1 MNLYI
6 STYLAPYRLDLCER
20 LFCEYGFE
28 IFHYCGKE
36 VPDDV
41 APFLGE
47 YTFRNNRLPVRCLL
61 GKPYAPGLRSL
72 IERERP
78 SVVLIQEFSLI
89 TLQLLRLRRKF
100 GFRLISICDD
110 SLDMIEGNDFKWT
123 HRIARRWVPRRLDGL
138 VLNSEAVSEWYR
150 ANFGKGDFL
159 PILADETRFRQRLAA
174 AVPAASGF
182 RSEAVPDGR
191 KMILFVGRL
200 VPLKNIPLLMEAC
213 LPLKTEA
220 RLVIVGEGE
229 CEDAVRKLDADLELE
244 TCFAGARFGAD
255 LLACYQAADL
265 LVLPSRQ
272 EAFGAVVGEALMAG
286 CPVAVS
292 KKAGARTLVR
302 EGRNGEL
309 FSPDDV
315 ASLTDALRKI
325 LARTGDRDVS
335 AVRESLC
342 PETFEESFRS
352 WINRLV
358 KR

>member
-6 STYLAPYRLDLCER
+6 STYLAPYRLDLCEK

-28 IFHYCGKE
+28 IFHYCGKV

-41 APFLGE
+41 APFLRE
-47 YTFRNNRLPVRCLL
+47 YSFRNNRLSVSFLF

-78 SVVLIQEFSLI
+78 SVVLVQEFSLI

-110 SLDMIEGNDFKWT
+110 SLDMIGGNDFKLT
-123 HRIARRWVPRRLDGL
+123 HRMARRWVPRRLDGL
-138 VLNSEAVSEWYR
+138 VLNSAAVCDWYQ
-150 ANFGKGDFL
+150 AHFGKGDFL
-159 PILADETRFRQRLAA
+159 PILADENRFRQHISA
-174 AVPAASGF
+174 AVPAAAGF
-182 RSEAVPDGR
+182 RSAVVPDGR

-200 VPLKNIPLLMEAC
+200 IPLKNIPSLMEAC
-213 LPLKTEA
+213 LPMKEEA

-229 CEDAVRKLDADLELE
+229 WGDALRHLDAEMGLGAY
-244 TCFAGARFGAD
+244 FAGALYGTD

-292 KKAGARTLVR
+292 GKAGARALVR

-309 FSPDDV
+309 FAPEDV
-315 ASLTDALRKI
+315 DGLKEALRKI
-325 LARTGDRDVS
+325 LARTEGHDVS
-335 AVRESLC
+335 VVRESLC
-342 PETFEESFRS
+342 PESFEDSFRC
-352 WINRLV
+352 WITRLF
-358 KR
+358 K

>member
-20 LFCEYGFE
+20 LFSEYGFE
-28 IFHYCGKE
+28 IFHYFGKE

-41 APFLGE
+41 APILGE
-47 YTFRNNRLPVRCLL
+47 YTFRNNRLPVRWLF

-78 SVVLIQEFSLI
+78 SVILVQEFSLI
-89 TLQLLRLRRKF
+89 MLQLLRLRRKF

-110 SLDMIEGNDFKWT
+110 SLDMIEGNDFQPT
-123 HRIARRWVPRRLDGL
+123 HRIARRWAPYLLDGL
-138 VLNSEAVSEWYR
+138 VLNSAAVAGWYQ
-150 ANFGKGDFL
+150 AHFGKGDCL
-159 PILADETRFRQRLAA
+159 PILADEIRFRQRLAA
-174 AVPAASGF
+174 AVPAAVGVCS
-182 RSEAVPDGR
+182 SVVPDGR

-200 VPLKNIPLLMEAC
+200 IPLKNIPLLMEAC
-213 LPLKTEA
+213 LPLKDEA

-229 CEDAVRKLDADLELE
+229 CEGALRKLDAEWGLGA
-244 TCFAGARFGAD
+244 CFAGARYGQD

-292 KKAGARTLVR
+292 TTAGARALVR
-302 EGRNGEL
+302 EGRNGAMI
-309 FSPDDV
+309 PPGGADR
-315 ASLTDALRKI
+315 LTDVMRKI
-325 LARTGDRDVS
+325 LAWTEERDVS
-335 AVRESLC
+335 VVRESLC
-342 PETFEESFRS
+342 PESFEESFS
-352 WINRLV
+352 NWIKRWV
-358 KR
+358 K

>member
-20 LFCEYGFE
+20 LFSEYGFE

-47 YTFRNNRLPVRCLL
+47 YTFRNNRLPVRYLF

-72 IERERP
+72 IGRERP
-78 SVVLIQEFSLI
+78 SVVLVQEFSLI
-89 TLQLLRLRRKF
+89 TLQLLRLRRKY

-110 SLDMIEGNDFKWT
+110 SLDMIEGNDFKTT
-123 HRIARRWVPRRLDGL
+123 HRVARRWVPGLLDGL
-138 VLNSEAVSEWYR
+138 VLNSAAVSGWYQEH
-150 ANFGKGDFL
+150 FGKGDYL

-174 AVPAASGF
+174 AVPAAAGV
-182 RSEAVPDGR
+182 RSAVVPDGR

-200 VPLKNIPLLMEAC
+200 IPLKNIPLLMEAC
-213 LPLKTEA
+213 LPLKEEA
-220 RLVIVGEGE
+220 RLVIVGVGELEGE
-229 CEDAVRKLDADLELE
+229 LRKLDAESGLGAF
-244 TCFAGARFGAD
+244 FAGARFGAD

-292 KKAGARTLVR
+292 AKAGAKALVR
-302 EGRNGEL
+302 EGQNGEL
-309 FSPDDV
+309 FSPDE
-315 ASLTDALRKI
+315 AESLTDALRKI
-325 LARTGDRDVS
+325 LARTEVRDVP

-342 PETFEESFRS
+342 PESFEDSFRN
-352 WINRLV
+352 WITRLF
-358 KR
+358 K